1 MLASLHGGVGLEEAI
16 ELHMKLMV
24 ELLRTYVFGYIES

>member
-1 MLASLHGGVGLEEAI
+1 MLASLHGGVVLEEAT
-16 ELHMKLMV
+16 ELHVKMMV